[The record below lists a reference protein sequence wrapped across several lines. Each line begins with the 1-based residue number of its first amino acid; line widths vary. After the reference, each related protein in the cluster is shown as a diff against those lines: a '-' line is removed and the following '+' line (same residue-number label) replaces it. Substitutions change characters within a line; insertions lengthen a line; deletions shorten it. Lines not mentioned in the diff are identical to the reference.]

1 MRWYIT
7 LMVGMLLAST
17 GCGKTE
23 SDYKP
28 TVTVAR
34 DVLTAGLAAWK
45 EGEAATEWAST
56 QGPPTVHFTDFQWSQ
71 GRKLINFQLLE
82 EEPTLEGST
91 QRFRAEL
98 ELAGE
103 KPQQAEYYVVGIDP
117 LWIMRDRDYQQ
128 TSMQ

>member
-1 MRWYIT
+1 MRWYVPLIIGT
-7 LMVGMLLAST
+7 LAAC

-28 TVTVAR
+28 TSNVAR
-34 DVLTAGLAAWK
+34 DALTAGLNAWK
-45 EGEAATEWAST
+45 EGKAAADLASA
-56 QGPPTVHFTDFQWSQ
+56 QGPPVVHFADYQWSA
-71 GRKLINFQLLE
+71 GKRLTSFRLLDE
-82 EEPTLEGST
+82 TPTLEGST
-91 QRFRAEL
+91 QVLRVEL

-103 KPQQAEYYVVGIDP
+103 KPQAAEYYVVGIDP